1 MFFAKHPDFPFNP
14 DAFYCSPTFKNKPY
28 TAHFFFE
35 VKLRVTMT
43 DIFDALTASDRPYRR
58 AMPYDGA
65 IKTLR
70 SMADEGDLEPVHTNE

>member
-1 MFFAKHPDFPFNP
+1 
-14 DAFYCSPTFKNKPY
+14 
-28 TAHFFFE
+28 
-35 VKLRVTMT
+35 MT